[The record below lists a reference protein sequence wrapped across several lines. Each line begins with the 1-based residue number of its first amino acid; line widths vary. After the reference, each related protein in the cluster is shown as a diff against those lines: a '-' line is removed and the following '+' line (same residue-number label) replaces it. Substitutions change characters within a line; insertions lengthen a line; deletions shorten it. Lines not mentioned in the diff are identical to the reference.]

1 MQYIDALW
9 RHESATDPV
18 RLVSEIDA
26 ERWEVRKLEFFANG
40 EIGVACEHFSNG
52 STRLGEMEV
61 PSLEQINSEPEFSAK
76 YIEKT
81 EFDELWSR
89 YANVG

>member
-1 MQYIDALW
+1 MAFLQTVQRRLTHQVQYHNI
-9 RHESATDPV
+9 
-18 RLVSEIDA
+18 IYI
-26 ERWEVRKLEFFANG
+26 
-40 EIGVACEHFSNG
+40 EIGL
-52 STRLGEMEV
+52 TRLGEMEV